1 MRLYAVVRPHIKANG
16 QIDFQYA
23 IITYYL
29 NLGAGMN
36 LFHHFH
42 RQIEIIINQLVDDGV
57 LANETNCA
65 RVTVE
70 PPRDPSHG
78 DLTTNAAMVLAKP
91 SGLKPRDLALKV
103 SDKLLSAEF
112 VKKTSI
118 AGPGFINFTLD
129 PSFWHQRLKDIIL
142 TGASYGDSNLGEN
155 EKVNIEY
162 VSANPTGP
170 LHVAHA
176 RGAVIGD
183 ALARLLIKAGYDVTT
198 EYYIN
203 DAGAQVDILAQSTF
217 LRYLEALGDEIETI
231 PDGFYPGDY
240 LKPIGKQIANR
251 DGDQWKNKPEHEW
264 LPVFREFAVS
274 KLMDG
279 VKQDLA
285 LLGIQQDVFTSEKS
299 LVKSGMVDAVVE
311 TLDQKGL
318 VYQGILEP
326 PKGKTMDDWEPREQT
341 LFKASDFGDDVDR
354 PLKKSDGS
362 YTYFTND
369 IANHLDK
376 YRRGFKTMIDIFG
389 ADHGG
394 YVKRMQAAVTAVTG
408 GEGSLD
414 IKLCQMVHLLKAGKP
429 MVMSKRAGSF
439 VTLND
444 LITDVGKDVVRFIML
459 TRKNDTQME
468 FDLEKALEQTR
479 ENPVF
484 YVQYAHARCKSVL
497 RNAGQDLTADDL
509 SPQSLANAEVGLLAD
524 PLELE
529 LIKTMAAW
537 PRAIE
542 AAAMAHEPHRVAYY
556 LNDVSTLFHSLWNKG
571 KDNEKLRFILDDNKP
586 LTLARLALIQS
597 VATIIASGLDV
608 FGVAPLDELR

>member
-1 MRLYAVVRPHIKANG
+1 
-16 QIDFQYA
+16 
-23 IITYYL
+23 
-29 NLGAGMN
+29 MN

-42 RQIEIIINQLVDDGV
+42 RQIETIINQLVDDGV
-57 LANETNCA
+57 LTNDTHCA

-91 SGLKPRDLALKV
+91 SGLKPRDLAIMIA
-103 SDKLLSAEF
+103 DKLMLAEF
-112 VKKTSI
+112 VENTSI
-118 AGPGFINFTLD
+118 AGPGFINFILD
-129 PSFWHQRLKDIIL
+129 PSFWHQRLKEIVL
-142 TGASYGDSNLGEN
+142 TGTKYGSSNLGKA
-155 EKVNIEY
+155 EKVNVEY
-162 VSANPTGP
+162 ISANPTGP

-203 DAGAQVDILAQSTF
+203 DAGTQVDILGRSTF
-217 LRYLEALGDEIETI
+217 LRYLEALGDEIDAI
-231 PDGFYPGDY
+231 PEGFYPGDY
-240 LKPIGKQIANR
+240 LKPIGKELADR
-251 DGDQWKNKPEHEW
+251 DGDLWKDKPDHEW
-264 LPVFREFAVS
+264 LPVFSEFAVT

-326 PKGKTMDDWEPREQT
+326 PKGKTMDDWEPRVQT

-376 YRRGFKTMIDIFG
+376 YRRGYKTMIDIFG

-414 IKLCQMVHLLKAGKP
+414 IILCQMVHLVKAGKP

-439 VTLND
+439 VTLKD
-444 LITDVGKDVVRFIML
+444 LINDVGKDVVRFIML
-459 TRKNDTQME
+459 SRKNDTQME

-497 RNAGQDLTADDL
+497 RNAVQDLTADEL
-509 SPQSLANAEVGLLAD
+509 SLQSLANADVGLLMD

-542 AAAMAHEPHRVAYY
+542 AAALAHEPHRVAYY

-571 KDNEKLRFILDDNKP
+571 KDNEKLRFIIEDNKP

-597 VATIIASGLDV
+597 VAFIIASGLDV
-608 FGVAPLDELR
+608 FGVAPVDELR